1 MWLKEEVT
9 FMSYLEALRIADQDG
24 SSDISVA
31 AKALANNLESRL
43 TKGLDHELDLA
54 SFQALMSVLCRI
66 YADSVE
72 LGEVE
77 PPVLSRTGISATDA
91 MAVSAGLLQAAGMSA
106 FELGFWQSW
115 TGR

>member
-1 MWLKEEVT
+1 
-9 FMSYLEALRIADQDG
+9 MSYLEAAAPMNQASPTNI
-24 SSDISVA
+24 SDA
-31 AKALANNLESRL
+31 ARVLAQELEIRLAN
-43 TKGLDHELDLA
+43 GCDHELDLA

-77 PPVLSRTGISATDA
+77 PPVCSRTGISATDA
-91 MAVSAGLLQAAGMSA
+91 MTVSAGLLQAAGMSA

>member
-1 MWLKEEVT
+1 
-9 FMSYLEALRIADQDG
+9 MSYPEQIEHEAP
-24 SSDISVA
+24 SSDISA
-31 AKALANNLESRL
+31 MARRLAGELERRM
-43 TKGLDHELDLA
+43 TDGLDHELDLA

-66 YADSVE
+66 YGGSVE

-77 PPVLSRTGISATDA
+77 PPVLSRTGINATDA